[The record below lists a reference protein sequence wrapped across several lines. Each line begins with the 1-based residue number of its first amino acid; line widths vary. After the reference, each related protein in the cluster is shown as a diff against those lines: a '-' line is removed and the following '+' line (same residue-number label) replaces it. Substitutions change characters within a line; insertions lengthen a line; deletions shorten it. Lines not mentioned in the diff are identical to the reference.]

1 VRTADNCSARLRG
14 IPSREDAVQLGDPR
28 ERWWESEWVKMGLVL
43 EAAAAAD
50 DDDVSVSRVRGKL
63 GRDRQTD
70 RQTDERLD
78 THKQFTGV
86 LLQ

>member
-1 VRTADNCSARLRG
+1 
-14 IPSREDAVQLGDPR
+14 
-28 ERWWESEWVKMGLVL
+28 MGLVL